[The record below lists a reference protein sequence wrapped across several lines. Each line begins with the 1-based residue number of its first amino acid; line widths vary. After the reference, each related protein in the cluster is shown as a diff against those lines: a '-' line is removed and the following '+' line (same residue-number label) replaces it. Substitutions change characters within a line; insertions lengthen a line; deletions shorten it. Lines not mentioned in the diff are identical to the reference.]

1 MNTQAEIIT
10 FLQNNRKL
18 LADRYHVTKI
28 ALFGSFARNE
38 QQENSDVDLLIE
50 LSDETASVYETKQS
64 LKEFL
69 STAFERSVD
78 LAREKYL
85 KSYAKDQILKDAV
98 YV

>member
-10 FLQNNRKL
+10 FLQRHRTL
-18 LADRYHVTKI
+18 LSEQYHVSKI

-38 QQENSDVDLLIE
+38 QRENSDVDLLIE
-50 LSDETASVYETKQS
+50 LAEGTENVHETKQS

-69 STAFERSVD
+69 SNAFDRSVD